1 MSLEEET
8 VRGKLKELYINL
20 DSVSILLEKRNIKM
34 KHEESRER
42 KYNIRGKSLNI
53 IMEEM
58 KQRIMVVGAK
68 IKRFNS
74 RINQYRQ
81 NRMFFNDQGRFFQR
95 LNNKEEDFQCQFSN
109 SVEAQTFWRGI
120 RIEEKKY
127 PKDAEWLR
135 YVKKELEQDEGQDKI
150 DIIKDQMMRVSRKM
164 KNWKIPGPGNVQG

>member
-1 MSLEEET
+1 
-8 VRGKLKELYINL
+8 
-20 DSVSILLEKRNIKM
+20 M

-127 PKDAEWLR
+127 PKDAE
-135 YVKKELEQDEGQDKI
+135 
-150 DIIKDQMMRVSRKM
+150 
-164 KNWKIPGPGNVQG
+164 